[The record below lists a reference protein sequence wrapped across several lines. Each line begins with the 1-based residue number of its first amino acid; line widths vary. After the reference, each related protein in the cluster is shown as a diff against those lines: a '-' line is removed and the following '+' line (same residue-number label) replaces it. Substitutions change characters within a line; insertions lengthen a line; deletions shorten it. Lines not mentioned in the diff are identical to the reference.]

1 MLIYVAHQYGGKRE
15 NFERA
20 KSIVHDLQIQRK
32 EDCFVCPLI
41 AFSHI
46 QYGELGF
53 DEEMEMCIDLLSA
66 CDKLLVTSPVSKG
79 VQMEIE
85 YAELFGLEVEILETS

>member
-1 MLIYVAHQYGGKRE
+1 MLIYVAHQYGGNQE
-15 NFERA
+15 NFDRA
-20 KSIVHDLQIQRK
+20 KNIVHDFQLQRK
-32 EDCFVCPLI
+32 EDCFVCPLM
-41 AFSHI
+41 AFSFLE
-46 QYGELGF
+46 YGELGF

-85 YAELFGLEVEILETS
+85 YAELFGLEVEFFETP

>member
-1 MLIYVAHQYGGKRE
+1 MLIYVAHQYGGNQE

-20 KSIVHDLQIQRK
+20 KSIVHDLQIMHK
-32 EDCFVCPLI
+32 EDCFVCPLM

-46 QYGELGF
+46 KYGEIGF

-66 CDKLLVTSPVSKG
+66 CDKLLVTSPISKG

-85 YAELFGLEVEILETS
+85 YAELFGLEVEFLETP

>member
-1 MLIYVAHQYGGKRE
+1 MLIYVAHQYGGKQE

-20 KSIVHDLQIQRK
+20 KSIVHDLQLQRK

-85 YAELFGLEVEILETS
+85 YAELFGLEVEFLETS